1 MGETSFVE
9 RASNSPGGERTKIEE
24 DCVSP
29 DDAEPRDECCDD
41 GKESLEQPSTDS
53 KDWAINFFGVELL
66 LHGYS
71 SSLPYIICLPL
82 IHFE

>member
-29 DDAEPRDECCDD
+29 DDAEPRDECCDKS
-41 GKESLEQPSTDS
+41 KESLGRPSTS
-53 KDWAINFFGVELL
+53 RRIGLSVFLAL
-66 LHGYS
+66 GYY
-71 SSLPYIICLPL
+71 YIFVLVAR
-82 IHFE
+82 